1 MEKQICIRLEADV
14 KQIIDC
20 RSSIEKLDDSFTSI
34 SDVLSLTGS
43 PVRLKILF
51 LLQKEGRLCVC
62 DLSDILRMNVSAISQ
77 HLRKLRDRNLIFSE
91 KEAQTIFYALHP
103 ERVFMLIPLFE
114 LLKNESVLV

>member
-1 MEKQICIRLEADV
+1 MKKQICIRLEADAE
-14 KQIIDC
+14 QIMDC
-20 RSSIEKLDDSFTSI
+20 KSSIEKMDDSFTSV
-34 SDVLSLTGS
+34 SDVLSLTGN

-62 DLSDILRMNVSAISQ
+62 DLSDILEMNVSAVSQ

-103 ERVFMLIPLFE
+103 DRVFMLNPLFK
-114 LLKNESVLV
+114 LLKNENVLV